1 MNDDAAPSCTGCH
14 SFGTAA
20 WPLFSNSARGVHRMK
35 KFTFRTATAKDLA
48 ALVALERA
56 VETSLPSRE
65 MFAIDD
71 EDFYVPIVEGAGH
84 ILLALL
90 PPVMPSNLYRS
101 SHILVRVSLL
111 QLHLAESLRSNL

>member
-1 MNDDAAPSCTGCH
+1 
-14 SFGTAA
+14 
-20 WPLFSNSARGVHRMK
+20 MK